1 MTALGLSQQLER
13 KTSSRYFSYEM
24 KLLLIGS
31 AVVFEVG
38 QLMVKAICTLMVKE
52 REPIERW
59 FGGSLVKSRGPREQS
74 RSREVIQV

>member
-1 MTALGLSQQLER
+1 MFISVETAKSCIDYLLLQMTALGLSQQLER

-38 QLMVKAICTLMVKE
+38 QLMVKGICTLMVKE
-52 REPIERW
+52 RAN
-59 FGGSLVKSRGPREQS
+59 
-74 RSREVIQV
+74 

>member
-31 AVVFEVG
+31 AVDFEVG

-52 REPIERW
+52 RAN
-59 FGGSLVKSRGPREQS
+59 
-74 RSREVIQV
+74 